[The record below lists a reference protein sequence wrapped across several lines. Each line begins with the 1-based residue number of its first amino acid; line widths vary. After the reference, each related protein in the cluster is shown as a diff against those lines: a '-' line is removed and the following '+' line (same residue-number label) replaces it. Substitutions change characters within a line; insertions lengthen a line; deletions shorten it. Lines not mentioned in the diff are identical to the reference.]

1 MALVLG
7 ISLGTRHI
15 GIAVVNNGE
24 LIDWQVCNFPQK
36 WSAQKLKYILQ
47 AFEKHINRNK
57 VQAVAVKIPDV
68 LPVSVGF
75 MQLVGGLNVLLER
88 KRIQTQYCTLSELK
102 QHFCPNVKANK
113 ARLADCILEKYPDLH
128 HYKHSSRNIFYYS
141 RVFEALAAA
150 YRLQTML
157 D

>member
-1 MALVLG
+1 MQ
-7 ISLGTRHI
+7 T
-15 GIAVVNNGE
+15 
-24 LIDWQVCNFPQK
+24 
-36 WSAQKLKYILQ
+36 
-47 AFEKHINRNK
+47 FEKHINRNK
-57 VQAVAVKIPDV
+57 VEVVAIKIPDV
-68 LPVSVGF
+68 LPVSMGF

-102 QHFCPNVKANK
+102 QHFCPGKKATK
-113 ARLADCILEKYPDLH
+113 TILANCILEKYPDLH
-128 HYKHSSRNIFYYS
+128 HYNHASGNIFYYS